1 MARIH
6 ISRVTL
12 SDLEILQEICRT
24 PFFETF
30 AAVNTAENMA
40 RYLEGVFSTE
50 RLTLEILNPES
61 EFYFAWKDQRPL
73 GYLKVN
79 FGHAQNELQE
89 ANALE
94 IERIYVLKA
103 FQGEKVGPLLMGK
116 ALQIARERKAATVWL
131 GVWENN
137 HRALHF
143 YRKNGFTEFGKHA
156 FILGDDHQTDILMKR
171 QLDGLTHRQVLC
183 Q

>member
-1 MARIH
+1 MNRLH
-6 ISRVTL
+6 ITRVTL
-12 SDLEILQEICRT
+12 SDLEKLQEICRMT
-24 PFFETF
+24 FSETF
-30 AAVNTAENMA
+30 AAENSPENMA
-40 RYLEGVFSTE
+40 SYLEGVFSTE
-50 RLTLEILNPES
+50 RLTSEILNPES

-103 FQGEKVGPLLMGK
+103 SHGKNVGPILIEK
-116 ALQIARERKAATVWL
+116 ALQIARDRKAAYVWL

-156 FILGDDHQTDILMKR
+156 FILGDDHQTDILMKH
-171 QLDGLTHRQVLC
+171 QL
-183 Q
+183 